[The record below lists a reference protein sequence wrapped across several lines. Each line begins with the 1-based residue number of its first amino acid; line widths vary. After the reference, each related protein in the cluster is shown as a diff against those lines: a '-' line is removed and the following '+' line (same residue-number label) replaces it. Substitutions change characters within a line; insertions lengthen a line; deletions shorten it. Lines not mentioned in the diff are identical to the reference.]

1 MYAVALHDA
10 GSVDKAIAVLAA
22 VHTARPS
29 DADTIAALAMFERD
43 RGNLREALGWA
54 EKLAAVRPDD
64 PGARDLVN
72 QLRSVVAATGRSG
85 PVR

>member
-1 MYAVALHDA
+1 
-10 GSVDKAIAVLAA
+10 VLAA
-22 VHTARPS
+22 VHKARPS